1 MLIRSPSP
9 ILPPRLPDEEAGK
22 RKRRKT
28 LGFPHLDRHEKK
40 SDGGRKTKIEFP
52 ARPRYIGGYCSLS
65 LEKNPLSL
73 IRVGGKGK

>member
-28 LGFPHLDRHEKK
+28 LGIPHLDRHEKK
-40 SDGGRKTKIEFP
+40 ATEEEK
-52 ARPRYIGGYCSLS
+52 PRLSSLHVRGTQEGIVPC
-65 LEKNPLSL
+65 L
-73 IRVGGKGK
+73 

>member
-28 LGFPHLDRHEKK
+28 LGFPRLDRHEKK
-40 SDGGRKTKIEFP
+40 ATEEEKPRLSSLHVRPVHKRVLFLDFRK
-52 ARPRYIGGYCSLS
+52 
-65 LEKNPLSL
+65 KNLFRSYA
-73 IRVGGKGK
+73 